1 MKLLVTIVDRNH
13 GQKFVD
19 ILNSVPRFQLVTY
32 GKGTAGSKILDFLGI
47 GSPDKDVI
55 MCLVQDGDVEGIF
68 EEFRKH
74 REFIRHGAVAFTVP
88 IKNIGKEF
96 YNLIKALEEGNE

>member
-32 GKGTAGSKILDFLGI
+32 GKGTADSKILDFLGI

-74 REFIRHGAVAFTVP
+74 RNSFATAP
-88 IKNIGKEF
+88 
-96 YNLIKALEEGNE
+96 

>member
-32 GKGTAGSKILDFLGI
+32 GKAL
-47 GSPDKDVI
+47 
-55 MCLVQDGDVEGIF
+55 
-68 EEFRKH
+68 
-74 REFIRHGAVAFTVP
+74 P
-88 IKNIGKEF
+88 IQNS
-96 YNLIKALEEGNE
+96 